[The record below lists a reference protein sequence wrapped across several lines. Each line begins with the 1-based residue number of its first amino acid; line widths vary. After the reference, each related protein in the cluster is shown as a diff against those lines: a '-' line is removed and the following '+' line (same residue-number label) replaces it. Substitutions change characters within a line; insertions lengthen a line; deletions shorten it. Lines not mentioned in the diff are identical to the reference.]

1 VNPVTANEEALAEAA
16 RTPAAVAKHVL
27 VVGGGPAGLEAARVA
42 ASRGH
47 RVTLWEKSWQLGGT
61 LRFAALVY
69 EPNERLLRWLETQV
83 RKLPIDIEVGVEASV
98 ARVRELAPDVV
109 LVATGASRQALTVPG
124 AEREHVFD
132 GDDLRALLTGE
143 GSGVASKKLSLAG
156 RIAVRAGR
164 ATGVT
169 RDPGRLREASK
180 LYMPVGKRVVVIG
193 GGLVGVELAE
203 FLSGRGRQVTVLEEG
218 SHLAVEMAHPRRAR
232 VLEDARHAGV
242 IFETNARVLEITA
255 ACVRFELQDGDAA
268 PEAREVAADTV
279 VVASGLVPNPG
290 PARSLRAAGI
300 ELQEIGD
307 VTGVGYIEGAIHD
320 GFRAALAL

>member
-1 VNPVTANEEALAEAA
+1 
-16 RTPAAVAKHVL
+16 
-27 VVGGGPAGLEAARVA
+27 
-42 ASRGH
+42 
-47 RVTLWEKSWQLGGT
+47 
-61 LRFAALVY
+61 
-69 EPNERLLRWLETQV
+69 
-83 RKLPIDIEVGVEASV
+83 
-98 ARVRELAPDVV
+98 
-109 LVATGASRQALTVPG
+109 
-124 AEREHVFD
+124 
-132 GDDLRALLTGE
+132 
-143 GSGVASKKLSLAG
+143 
-156 RIAVRAGR
+156 
-164 ATGVT
+164 
-169 RDPGRLREASK
+169 
-180 LYMPVGKRVVVIG
+180 MPVGKRVVVIG

-255 ACVRFELQDGDAA
+255 ACVHFELQDGDAA
-268 PEAREVAADTV
+268 PKTREVAADTV

-290 PARSLRAAGI
+290 PAQRLCAAGI